1 MVKASMKSSIL
12 KSWIKPALLL
22 GLVFSLAQPSYA
34 ASGTAATSL
43 TLAEAPAYA
52 QADIRLGR
60 KLLGFS
66 GSYQEE
72 FDRFYLLLDRNGPS
86 VFPEPS
92 RYLASALAFAPGSNE
107 SEMNFSWYSPAT
119 GTPGVIEYAK
129 VTNQFSKEA
138 EPVQAKKAIARL
150 APASDGYSANEAVIT
165 GLEPS
170 AEYIYRFGDGSGK
183 WTDTY
188 RFHTRPQDSYNFLLM
203 GDPQIGASGDLNA
216 DIAGWND
223 TLEKALEKF
232 PHTSF
237 IQSAGDQVETRYL
250 EEEYDA
256 YFAPEVLR
264 QIPTATTV
272 GNHDNTIHYEYHFNV
287 PNQNPELG
295 NYDQSGG
302 NYYFTYGD
310 ALFINLNSNQTEAEQ
325 HIRFMEETAAA
336 TAGQDFKWKF
346 VVLHHSIYS
355 AAVHSRSDHVVGLR
369 EALVPVIDRLDI
381 DAVLMGHDHSY
392 VRTHQM
398 REFEPIQN
406 LKVEDGAAIN
416 PEGTVY
422 LTGNSSSGSK
432 FYQMYETPEPYAAV
446 REQLEL
452 PTFMN
457 VDVTPS
463 SLEFTTY
470 RTDTMEVV
478 DTYKLIKDESIQVVF
493 PALEDAELALSSDIL
508 ATEPTEF
515 YPEVK
520 LDVKGTNVEGG
531 PFDLFQED
539 ITFRTAPE
547 GQIQIAPTGVVTAAE
562 NASPG
567 EVEVWAEVEADG
579 KSITTGRTTISL
591 VEHAET
597 TLLEPGAEW
606 TYLDDGSEQD
616 EEWRQP
622 DFDDSDWEAGNAPL
636 GYPEEE
642 EHSDYGAIQTEI
654 GYGDD
659 ESDKHPVSYFR
670 TSFNVDDPD
679 AIGNLGLIDF
689 AADDAAV
696 VYLNGEEIGRYN
708 LPEGEIPSDSYL
720 LDFAGEDIPEENKDQ
735 RIRLD
740 EEALGLLVE
749 GENVLAVQVHQDSPQ
764 SSDVFWEMQF
774 VTNLKT
780 GSGE

>member
-1 MVKASMKSSIL
+1 MVKAPIKSSTY
-12 KSWIKPALLL
+12 KFWVKPALLL

-34 ASGTAATSL
+34 AGTKATSL
-43 TLAEAPAYA
+43 TLSEAPAYA
-52 QADIRLGR
+52 QGDVRLGR

-72 FDRFYLLLDRNGPS
+72 FDRFYLLLDRKGPS
-86 VFPEPS
+86 VFPEPL
-92 RYLASALAFAPGSNE
+92 RYLASALAFAPGSTE

-129 VTNQFSKEA
+129 VTNQFSKAA
-138 EPVQAKKAIARL
+138 EPVQAKRAIARL
-150 APASDGYSANEAVIT
+150 AAASDGYSANEAVIT

-170 AEYIYRFGDGSGK
+170 SEYIYRFGDGAGK

-188 RFHTRPQDSYNFLLM
+188 RFHTRPTGSYNFLLM

-223 TLEKALEKF
+223 TLQKAVEKF
-232 PHTSF
+232 PHSSF
-237 IQSAGDQVETRYL
+237 IQSAGDQVERRYL
-250 EEEYDA
+250 EKEYDA

-264 QIPTATTV
+264 QLPTATTI

-310 ALFINLNSNQTEAEQ
+310 ALFINLNSNQTDAAQ
-325 HIRFMEETAAA
+325 HIRFMEETAEA
-336 TAGQDFKWKF
+336 TAGQGYKWKF

-355 AAVHSRSDHVVGLR
+355 AAVHSRSEHVVGLR
-369 EALVPVIDRLDI
+369 EALVPAIDRLDI

-392 VRTHQM
+392 VRTYQM
-398 REFEPIQN
+398 KEFKPIQN
-406 LKVEDGAAIN
+406 LKVEGGASVN

-422 LTGNSSSGSK
+422 LTGNSASGSK
-432 FYQMYETPEPYAAV
+432 FYDMYDTPEPYAAV

-457 VDVTPS
+457 VDVTPT

-478 DTYKLIKDESIQVVF
+478 DSYKIIKDEGIEVEF
-493 PALEDAELALSSDIL
+493 PALERAELTASSEVL

-515 YPEVK
+515 YPEVR
-520 LDVKGTNVEGG
+520 LDVEGTNVEGG
-531 PFDLFQED
+531 PYDLFQED
-539 ITFRTAPE
+539 ITFKTEPE
-547 GQIQIAPTGVVTAAE
+547 GRIQIAPTGVVTAAE

-567 EVEVWAEVEADG
+567 AVEVWAEISADG
-579 KSITTGRTTISL
+579 KSMVTDRITLEL
-591 VEHAET
+591 VDHAET
-597 TLLEPGAEW
+597 ALLDLGAEW
-606 TYLDDGSEQD
+606 AYLDDGSEQD

-622 DFDDSDWEAGNAPL
+622 DFDDSGWETGNAPL

-642 EHSDYGAIQTEI
+642 EHSDYGPIQTEI
-654 GYGDD
+654 SYGDD
-659 ESDKHPVSYFR
+659 EGDKYPTSYFR
-670 TSFNVDDPD
+670 TSFDVEDPE

-708 LPEGEIPSDSYL
+708 LPEGDIPTDAYL
-720 LDFAGEDIPEENKDQ
+720 LDFAGEEILEENKDQ
-735 RIRLD
+735 RITLD

-749 GENVLAVQVHQDSPQ
+749 GENVLAVQIHQDSPQ
-764 SSDVFWEMQF
+764 SSDVYWDMKF

-780 GSGE
+780 DSGE

>member
-1 MVKASMKSSIL
+1 MVKASMKFSL
-12 KSWIKPALLL
+12 FNYWKKTALLL
-22 GLVFSLAQPSYA
+22 GAILSVAPVAHAANEAKQASLALAEVSSYA
-34 ASGTAATSL
+34 AG
-43 TLAEAPAYA
+43 
-52 QADIRLGR
+52 DVRLGQE
-60 KLLGFS
+60 LMGIS

-72 FDRFYLLLDRNGPS
+72 FNKYYLLLDRKGPT

-92 RYLASALAFAPGSNE
+92 RYLASAIAFAPGADE
-107 SEMNFSWYSPAT
+107 SRMNFSWYSPAT
-119 GTPGVIEYAK
+119 DTPGVIEYAK
-129 VTNQFSKEA
+129 VTSRFSTPA
-138 EPVQAKKAIARL
+138 ELGEVKTAAARL
-150 APASDGYSANEAVIT
+150 DAASDGYSANEAVIAD
-165 GLEPS
+165 LEPS
-170 AEYIYRFGDGSGK
+170 SEYIYRLGDGFGK

-188 RFHTRPQDSYNFLLM
+188 RFHTRPAESYNFLLM

-256 YFAPEVLR
+256 YFAPDVLR
-264 QIPTATTV
+264 RIPTATTV

-295 NYDQSGG
+295 NYDRSGG
-302 NYYFTYGD
+302 NYYFAYGD
-310 ALFINLNSNQTEAEQ
+310 SLFINLNSNQTDAEQ
-325 HIRFMEETAAA
+325 HIRFMEETAEA
-336 TAGQDFKWKF
+336 TADQNYKWKF
-346 VVLHHSIYS
+346 VVFHHSIYS
-355 AAVHSRSDHVVGLR
+355 AATHSRSEHVVGLR
-369 EALVPVIDRLDI
+369 EALVPAIDRLDI

-392 VRTHQM
+392 VRTYQM
-398 REFEPIQN
+398 KEFEPVQN
-406 LKVEDGAAIN
+406 LKIEDEAAIN

-432 FYQMYETPEPYAAV
+432 FYQMYEEPEPYAAV

-457 VDVTPS
+457 VEVTPT
-463 SLEFTTY
+463 SLQFTTY
-470 RTDTMEVV
+470 RTDTMEEV
-478 DTYKLIKDESIQVVF
+478 DSYKIIKDPAIEVEF
-493 PALEDAELALSSDIL
+493 PALEKAELEVNSNIV

-520 LDVKGTNVEGG
+520 LDVVGTNVEGG

-539 ITFRTAPE
+539 VIYKTEPE
-547 GQIQIAPTGVVTAAE
+547 GQISIAPTGIVTAAE

-567 EVEVWAEVEADG
+567 NVEVWAEVEVEG
-579 KSITTGRTTISL
+579 KSLSTDRISLSL

-597 TLLEPGAEW
+597 TFLEPGAEW
-606 TYLDDGSEQD
+606 AYLDDGSEQG

-622 DFDDSDWEAGNAPL
+622 DFDDSSWEAGNAPL

-642 EHSDYGAIQTEI
+642 ETTEFGELQTLI
-654 GYGDD
+654 GYGED
-659 ESDKHPVSYFR
+659 ENDKYPTSYFR
-670 TSFNVDDPD
+670 TSFNVEDPE
-679 AIGNLGLIDF
+679 AIGNMGLIDF
-689 AADDAAV
+689 KVDDAAI

-720 LDFAGEDIPEENKDQ
+720 LDFAGEEIPEANLDE
-735 RIRLD
+735 RITLD
-740 EEALGLLVE
+740 EEALDLLVE
-749 GENVLAVQVHQDSPQ
+749 GENILAVQVHQDSPQ
-764 SSDVFWEMQF
+764 SSDVYWDMKFIA
-774 VTNLKT
+774 NLKT
-780 GSGE
+780 DSME

>member
-1 MVKASMKSSIL
+1 MVKASIKSSPFNFL
-12 KSWIKPALLL
+12 AKPVLLFGVIFAITMPAPAKAEL
-22 GLVFSLAQPSYA
+22 TSLAM
-34 ASGTAATSL
+34 
-43 TLAEAPAYA
+43 AEAPGYA
-52 QADIRLGR
+52 PGDVRLGR
-60 KLLGFS
+60 ELMGFS

-72 FDRFYLLLDRNGPS
+72 FEKFYLLLDRKGPT

-92 RYLASALAFAPGSNE
+92 RYLASAIAFAPGGDE

-119 GTPGVIEYAK
+119 STPGVIEYAK
-129 VTNQFSKEA
+129 VTNRFSKEA
-138 EPVQAKKAIARL
+138 EPGQAKTATARL
-150 APASDGYSANEAVIT
+150 DAASDGYSANEAVIG

-170 AEYIYRFGDGSGK
+170 SEYIYRLGDGFEN

-188 RFHTRPQDSYNFLLM
+188 QFHTRPADSYNFLLM

-264 QIPTATTV
+264 RVPTATTV

-302 NYYFTYGD
+302 DYYFTYGD
-310 ALFINLNSNQTEAEQ
+310 ALFINLNSNQTDAKQ

-336 TAGQDFKWKF
+336 TADQDFKWKF
-346 VVLHHSIYS
+346 VVFHHSIYS
-355 AAVHSRSDHVVGLR
+355 AAAHSRSEHVVGLR
-369 EALVPVIDRLDI
+369 EALVPAIDRLDI

-392 VRTHQM
+392 VRTYQM
-398 REFEPIQN
+398 KEFEPVQN
-406 LKVEDGAAIN
+406 LKVEDGAAVN

-432 FYQMYETPEPYAAV
+432 FYEMYDNPEPYSAV

-457 VDVTPS
+457 VEVTPT

-470 RTDTMEVV
+470 RTDSMEEV
-478 DTYKLIKDESIQVVF
+478 DTYKIIKDESIEVVF
-493 PALEDAELALSSDIL
+493 PALEGAELTVSSNVL
-508 ATEPTEF
+508 ATKPVEF

-520 LDVKGTNVEGG
+520 LDVEGTNVKGG
-531 PFDLFQED
+531 PFDLFQDDVTYKTE
-539 ITFRTAPE
+539 PE
-547 GQIQIAPTGVVTAAE
+547 GQISIAPTGVVTATE
-562 NASPG
+562 NASPVD
-567 EVEVWAEVEADG
+567 VEVWAEVNVDG
-579 KSITTGRTTISL
+579 KSLTTDRVTLSV

-597 TLLEPGAEW
+597 ALLEPGAEW
-606 TYLDDGSEQD
+606 AYLDDGSEQD

-622 DFDDSDWEAGNAPL
+622 GFDDSGWETGNAPL
-636 GYPEEE
+636 GYPEGDEDSE
-642 EHSDYGAIQTEI
+642 FGEIESVI
-654 GYGDD
+654 GYGDE
-659 ESDKHPVSYFR
+659 ESDKYPTSYFR
-670 TSFNVDDPD
+670 TLFDVEDPE

-689 AADDAAV
+689 VVDDGAI

-708 LPEGEIPSDSYL
+708 LPEGDIPSDSYL
-720 LDFAGEDIPEENKDQ
+720 LDFAGKEIPEENKDE
-735 RIRLD
+735 RITLD
-740 EEALGLLVE
+740 EEALDLLVA

-764 SSDVFWEMQF
+764 SSDVYWDMKF

-780 GSGE
+780 ESAE